1 METSMPRDGSSGAY
15 SRASSAYVAN
25 TIISETAVN
34 AEMDDLATAMTASVA
49 KDGQTTMTA
58 NLKMGG
64 YRLTGMAAGSA
75 ATDSARYDQTVTS
88 TMTTRGDIV
97 QRGASAPERVALGAA
112 GKILSSDGTDA
123 VWGDGPMTT
132 RGDLIVQGETDLGR
146 LALGAS
152 GAVLGSDGT
161 DAAWVTNVAKK
172 DSNNSF
178 TEGQTVTKAAADANI
193 IASRTG
199 AGASG
204 AFMGAHNAKA
214 VFGSNT
220 NVQVDYVINGVAKG
234 SLGVSG
240 GYFTPGLTDAGAGT
254 FNTAGYFRNSV
265 ALPIQRS
272 NQTSETASTAGSL
285 ITLTHGFSAV
295 PSLVQAWAVCKAA
308 EGNYSIGDIVVLNN
322 ASNNPSGAASIGIQ
336 IFYDT
341 TNCFARVASG
351 GFGLLFDRST
361 GTAFTPTVSSWNIVL
376 KAWV

>member
-1 METSMPRDGSSGAY
+1 MGVYDWSATAADNDDADSAINWLEGQAPSTVNNSARSMMAELAKWIKDNNGTVTTGGSSNDY
-15 SRASSAYVAN
+15 
-25 TIISETAVN
+25 
-34 AEMDDLATAMTASVA
+34 
-49 KDGQTTMTA
+49 
-58 NLKMGG
+58 
-64 YRLTGMAAGSA
+64 
-75 ATDSARYDQTVTS
+75 TV
-88 TMTTRGDIV
+88 G
-97 QRGASAPERVALGAA
+97 
-112 GKILSSDGTDA
+112 
-123 VWGDGPMTT
+123 
-132 RGDLIVQGETDLGR
+132 
-146 LALGAS
+146 
-152 GAVLGSDGT
+152 
-161 DAAWVTNVAKK
+161 
-172 DSNNSF
+172 SNNSYLSLVDGTTILVEANHTNTGAATLNVDAIGAVAVVRDADVALVGGEIKIGGRYLLSYDSGLSKWLLLNPTGAFTSVNNNF

-351 GFGLLFDRST
+351 GFGLLFDRTT